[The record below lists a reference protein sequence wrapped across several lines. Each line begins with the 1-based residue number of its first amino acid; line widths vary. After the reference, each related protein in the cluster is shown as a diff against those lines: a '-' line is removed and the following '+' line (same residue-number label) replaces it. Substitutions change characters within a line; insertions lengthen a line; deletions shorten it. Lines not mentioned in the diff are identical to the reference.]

1 MIWSEL
7 TTGIY
12 PWDIH
17 DEGIENIL
25 DNLQNYAGNNAAY
38 MLALMHPEKRPLH
51 ANYYPHNPVR
61 KFYIAEDSRCYFTI
75 HPECYKKSVIKPL
88 PSERDFLKDTDWLE
102 VFVKGL
108 RKRGMKTGAEI
119 SHTPLDAY
127 RARHEYPNLI
137 QRDIYGNPPKWDIMS
152 DQLLCWN
159 APEAREYVYA
169 IATDLATHYD
179 LDMIQTCSALYKPG
193 DLKEHSLL
201 GVTLGGCF
209 CKNCERE
216 ARAQGLDWDKIT
228 ATVRMFADAFNFNT
242 LEGKQ
247 LSLLLKQG
255 DSSHTSFLLEYPEL
269 YQWLTFRQNTVTK
282 FIKGLSEAI
291 HAANPKIDFRL
302 NTSWQQGELF
312 GLNMREVAP
321 YVDSIRVMQYEE
333 QTGDEALVAQKD
345 KWFLNIRRM
354 VGEEKKMIAGIAPRH
369 LATPDLIKLGI
380 KRVALAG
387 ADGLSYG
394 FYDGAS
400 FENLKAIQEGMQK
413 MQVEIR

>member
-1 MIWSEL
+1 MVWSEL

-17 DEGIENIL
+17 DEGMETIL

-38 MLALMHPEKRPLH
+38 MIALMHPEKRPLH
-51 ANYYPHNPVR
+51 ANCYPHNPVR
-61 KFYIAEDSRCYFTI
+61 KQYHAEDSRCYFTI
-75 HPECYKKSVIKPL
+75 HPECYEKSLIKPL
-88 PSERDFLKDTDWLE
+88 PSDRDFLKNTDWLD
-102 VFVKGL
+102 VFVKSL

-127 RARHEYPNLI
+127 RARHEFSDFI
-137 QRDIYGNPPKWDIMS
+137 QRDIYGQVPKWDIMS

-179 LDMIQTCSALYKPG
+179 LDTIQTATSLFRTGNLA
-193 DLKEHSLL
+193 EHSLL
-201 GVTLGGCF
+201 GVLMGGCF

-216 ARAQGLDWDKIT
+216 ARAQGYDWDKIT
-228 ATVRMFADAFNFNT
+228 ATARMFADAFNFNT

-269 YQWLTFRQNTVTK
+269 YQWLTFRQDTVTK

-291 HAANPKIDFRL
+291 HAANPKVEFRL
-302 NTSWQQGELF
+302 NISWRQDELS
-312 GLNMREVAP
+312 GLNVRAVAP
-321 YVDSIRVMQYEE
+321 YVDAFRVTEYSEH
-333 QTGDEALVAQKD
+333 TGNEAMVAQKD
-345 KWFLNIRRM
+345 KFFLNVRRM
-354 VGEEKKMIAGIAPRH
+354 AGEDKKLIAAVSPRY
-369 LATPDLIKLGI
+369 LATPELVKLGI
-380 KRVALAG
+380 KKVALAG

-400 FENLKAIQEGMQK
+400 FENLKAIHQGMEDLNVVIK
-413 MQVEIR
+413 

>member
-61 KFYIAEDSRCYFTI
+61 KRYIAEDSRCYFTI
-75 HPECYKKSVIKPL
+75 HPECYQDSVIKPL
-88 PSERDFLKDTDWLE
+88 PSERDFLKDTDWLD
-102 VFVKGL
+102 VFIKGL

-127 RARHEYPNLI
+127 RARHEYPHLI

-159 APEAREYVYA
+159 APEARAYVCA
-169 IATDLATHYD
+169 IAKDLATNYD
-179 LDMIQTCSALYKPG
+179 LDMIQTCAAPYMVGEPSV
-193 DLKEHSLL
+193 HSLL
-201 GVTLGGCF
+201 RITLGGCF

-228 ATVRMFADAFNFNT
+228 ATVRMFADAFNVNT
-242 LEGKQ
+242 LEGKE
-247 LSLLLKQG
+247 LKLLIAQG
-255 DSSHTSFLLEYPEL
+255 NSSATSFLLEYPEL
-269 YQWLTFRQNTVTK
+269 YDWLKFRQNSVTR
-282 FIKGLSEAI
+282 FIKELSETI

-302 NTSWQQGELF
+302 NTFCEESELF
-312 GLNMREVAP
+312 GLSIRDVAP
-321 YVDSIRVMQYEE
+321 YVDSIRVMEYEE
-333 QTGDEALVAQKD
+333 QTGDYEKVANKA
-345 KWFLNIRRM
+345 KWFMNVRRM
-354 VGEEKKMIAGIAPRH
+354 AGEDKKIIAGIAPRH
-369 LATPDLIKLGI
+369 LATPELIKLGI
-380 KRVALAG
+380 KQVGLGG

-400 FENLKAIQEGMQK
+400 FENLKAIHQGMEDLNVVIK
-413 MQVEIR
+413 